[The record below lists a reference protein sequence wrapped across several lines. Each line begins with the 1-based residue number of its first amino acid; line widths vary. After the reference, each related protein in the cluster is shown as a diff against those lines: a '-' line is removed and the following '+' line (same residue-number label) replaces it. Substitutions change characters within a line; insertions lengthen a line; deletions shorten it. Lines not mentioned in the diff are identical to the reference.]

1 MSVRDPKY
9 DPRRL
14 HERSG
19 AHPIGTPPVA
29 RTPGSSPAS
38 RPSRAGGPSRAW
50 LLPAAAVVALVLGVG
65 IGFGGGL
72 RGGSPSGSSDPAAAI
87 RGAGSPGAS
96 GSGGPSAPTTASSAP
111 ATSAAEPSSSDAPS
125 ATPPPAN
132 ASGRV
137 AIVPVV
143 NFRSGRVSAMA
154 ADVSGIGT
162 ASSPYAGLVLV
173 KRDATAILASLKT
186 DAATLGSHLTTV
198 SSAGALAT
206 TLAAHRTWLGFLRA
220 DEVGPSVHA
229 LAWGA
234 QALFGETRVASLA
247 AWKLNADLAVVAG
260 AGPAYDPAKAW
271 TVFAAGDL
279 ALDRGA
285 ALAIKQH
292 PARGSDYLY
301 DGGNVTITGRC
312 PKCSSFGWDL
322 PYTKRLGGN
331 GASGVVRQAISGADL
346 ALANMEEVAVTNWS
360 YHPHGTVFTGNP
372 AYLTGIKDAGFDWVS
387 MGNNHVGD
395 FGPAGVLQAIGYL
408 DQHGLLHGGADKN
421 VTAAHKPSLIT
432 VGGVMVALLSYDTV
446 APVYNA
452 TATKAGSARM
462 TPAWLKLDIAAA
474 RKAGADVVI
483 VWPHWGV
490 EYTTGPSTFQVTM
503 AHAAIDAGADL
514 VIGNHPHWA
523 QAMEVYNGRPIWYA
537 LGNFTFDQTWSE
549 PTMEGIT
556 LELTF
561 SGKTLVQAR
570 MRPHLVLD
578 MAQPNFMDPL
588 GAGKVVMNQVFGASK
603 HLPW

>member
-1 MSVRDPKY
+1 M
-9 DPRRL
+9 
-14 HERSG
+14 
-19 AHPIGTPPVA
+19 
-29 RTPGSSPAS
+29 
-38 RPSRAGGPSRAW
+38 
-50 LLPAAAVVALVLGVG
+50 
-65 IGFGGGL
+65 
-72 RGGSPSGSSDPAAAI
+72 
-87 RGAGSPGAS
+87 
-96 GSGGPSAPTTASSAP
+96 
-111 ATSAAEPSSSDAPS
+111 
-125 ATPPPAN
+125 
-132 ASGRV
+132 
-137 AIVPVV
+137 PVV
-143 NFRSGRVSAMA
+143 NFRSGRVTAKP
-154 ADVSGIGT
+154 ADVNGIATG
-162 ASSPYAGLVLV
+162 ASPYAGLILV
-173 KRDATAILASLKT
+173 KRDATAILAALKV
-186 DAATLGSHLTTV
+186 DATTLGSRLTTV
-198 SSAGALAT
+198 SSAATLAK

-229 LAWGA
+229 LAWGT
-234 QALFGETRVASLA
+234 QAMFGETRVASLV
-247 AWKLNADLAVVAG
+247 AWKLNANLAVVAG
-260 AGPAYDPAKAW
+260 AKPTYEPAKAW

-285 ALAIKQH
+285 ALAIRQH

-322 PYTKRLGGN
+322 PYTRRLGGG
-331 GASGVVRQAISGADL
+331 GANGVVRQAISGADL

-395 FGPAGVLQAIGYL
+395 FGPAGVLQAMGYL
-408 DQHGLLHGGADKN
+408 DQHGLLHGGAGKN
-421 VTAAHKPSLIT
+421 TKAAHKPSIIT
-432 VGGVMVALLSYDTV
+432 VGGIKVAVLSYDTV
-446 APVYNA
+446 ANVYNA

-462 TPAWLKLDIAAA
+462 TPAYLKVDIAAA

-483 VWPHWGV
+483 VWPHWGI
-490 EYTTGPSTFQVTM
+490 EYTTGLSAFQVTL

-523 QAMEVYNGRPIWYA
+523 QAMEVYKGRPIWFA

-561 SGKTLVQAR
+561 SGRTLVQAR

-578 MAQPNFMDPL
+578 MAQPNFMDPM
-588 GAGKVVMNQVFGASK
+588 GAGKVVMSQVFGASK
-603 HLPW
+603 NLTW